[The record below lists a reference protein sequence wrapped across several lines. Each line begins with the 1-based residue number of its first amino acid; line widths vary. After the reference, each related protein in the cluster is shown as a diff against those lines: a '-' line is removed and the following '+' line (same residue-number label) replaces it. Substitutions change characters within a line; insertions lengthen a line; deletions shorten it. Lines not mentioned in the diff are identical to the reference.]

1 MTIPPYFNTKPRA
14 DAQSDLL
21 DAIIW
26 WTESYRELHCDEDK
40 HYEVNKGKARQAFY
54 ERFDVDVLQALRCN
68 AVYMTELTKKVRE
81 DV

>member
-1 MTIPPYFNTKPRA
+1 MIPRA

-26 WTESYRELHCDEDK
+26 WTERYRDLHCDPDE
-40 HYEVNKGKARQAFY
+40 HYEVNKGKARQGFY
-54 ERFDVDVLQALRCN
+54 ERFGIDVLQALRGN
-68 AVYMTELTKKVRE
+68 SASMMELTKKVRE